1 MVKHVII
8 IVTLSTLVILGMA
21 YAQTGLE
28 YIISAHDWL
37 SNLLKD
43 VFSAG
48 QMGNLIR
55 ELLALLVIPLAIGL
69 LPVVAYWVARR
80 SWFPYFMEV
89 VWVVWL
95 LQVSALIILYKVS
108 AGT

>member
-1 MVKHVII
+1 MLKHVVV
-8 IVTLSTLVILGMA
+8 IVSLSIVVILGMA

-28 YIISAHDWL
+28 YVISAHDWL

-43 VFSAG
+43 VFSTG
-48 QMGNLIR
+48 HIGNLIR

-69 LPVVAYWVARR
+69 LPVIAYWLAKR

-95 LQVSALIILYKVS
+95 LQAAALIVLYKV
-108 AGT
+108 AA

>member
-1 MVKHVII
+1 MLKHVVV
-8 IVTLSTLVILGMA
+8 IVTSSIVVILGMA

-28 YIISAHDWL
+28 YVISAHEWL

-43 VFSAG
+43 VFSTG
-48 QMGNLIR
+48 HIGNLIR

-69 LPVVAYWVARR
+69 LPAVAYWLAKR

-95 LQVSALIILYKVS
+95 LQAAALIVLYKVAS
-108 AGT
+108 